1 MPNRVGSL
9 DKGRPPPSSTALGSA
24 SAACYGRF
32 VSRSRTRSP
41 LLSALFA
48 LILGLFVAGPLVD
61 AATCGLEGVDTCET
75 SLIEGGHSQEDASHT
90 PDTLH
95 GCGHGHC
102 HAAADVPPLTSDG
115 AEPSTMA
122 ARLAVPPDFLL
133 TSRAPDGLIRP
144 PRA

>member
-1 MPNRVGSL
+1 MI
-9 DKGRPPPSSTALGSA
+9 RPGTH
-24 SAACYGRF
+24 
-32 VSRSRTRSP
+32 SP

-48 LILGLFVAGPLVD
+48 LVLVLFVAGPLVD
-61 AATCGLEGVDTCET
+61 AATCGLEGVDTCEAM
-75 SLIEGGHSQEDASHT
+75 LIEGGHSQDDASHS

-102 HAAADVPPLTSDG
+102 HASANVPPLTSDG
-115 AEPSTMA
+115 LAPSTMA